1 MLLPKRV
8 NRLSKKQIN
17 RNMIRL
23 NIQRI
28 VLLLLVCQFAVMAN
42 ASDPKPATIN
52 CTLHGFK
59 KEANP
64 NWLPAGVILY
74 KIKNGAAVK
83 LDMQRPDAGGN
94 FSYTIDVK
102 EGIYFLAKPSKGE
115 AFKHI
120 LYLKAGEQKKIDFY
134 KDYDSC
140 LVDQPNAETRSLQ
153 AWTNAFNRYVAAAQR
168 KPTESY
174 RLHDEL
180 VKFASSFLKS
190 GKTANTYFNS
200 WLADKIDTDVKYFR
214 AANFF
219 RFGRLNGTY
228 DSSAAV
234 QSFYQPLD
242 EKKVINDTRLLRS
255 EHGMELL
262 NYTFAYWKLKEG
274 STTEQL
280 VANLFSPEN
289 AVEISNG
296 PVKIAF
302 LLYKMPA
309 IKKYEDFLKYV
320 QPYQALFTTAEQK
333 ALYQKRYEELYL
345 FAKGAPGYDFKLKD
359 VNDKTYTLSAFKGKV
374 VVIDIWAMWC
384 GACLNEMPYFQK
396 VEESFQ
402 DRDDIVFLGL
412 SHDGL
417 GRKEVWKNFVAKK
430 GWTNV
435 QLLANYNESVGK
447 YYKIEGIPRFM
458 IFDKEGKIV
467 TVDAPRPSNPEF
479 KKLIEQTLKTEERV
493 TKL

>member
-1 MLLPKRV
+1 MV
-8 NRLSKKQIN
+8 
-17 RNMIRL
+17 RL

-28 VLLLLVCQFAVMAN
+28 VLLLLVCQFSVMAK
-42 ASDPKPATIN
+42 ATDPKPATIN

-64 NWLPAGVILY
+64 NWLPGGVILY
-74 KIKNGAAVK
+74 KIKNGTAVK
-83 LDMQRPDAGGN
+83 LDMQRPDAGGI
-94 FSYTIDVK
+94 FSYKVDVK
-102 EGIYFLAKPSKGE
+102 EGIYFLAKPSKDE
-115 AFKHI
+115 AFKHV
-120 LYLKAGEQKKIDFY
+120 LYLKAGETKKIDFY
-134 KDYDSC
+134 KDYDSS
-140 LVDQPNAETRSLQ
+140 VVERPNAETRSLQ
-153 AWTNAFNRYVAAAQR
+153 AWTNTFNRYAAAAQR

-174 RLHDEL
+174 RLYDEL
-180 VKFASSFLKS
+180 KKYASSLLKS
-190 GKTANTYFNS
+190 AKTTNIYFNG

-214 AANFF
+214 SANFF
-219 RFGRLNGTY
+219 HFGRLNGTY

-234 QSFYQPLD
+234 QSFYQPLND
-242 EKKVINDTRLLRS
+242 KNIINDARLLRS

-309 IKKYEDFLKYV
+309 IKQYEDFLKYV
-320 QPYQALFTTAEQK
+320 KPYKALFTTAEQK

-345 FAKGAPGYDFKLKD
+345 FAKGTPGYDFKLKD
-359 VNDKTYTLSAFKGKV
+359 VNDKFYTLSAFKGKV

-384 GACLNEMPYFQK
+384 GPCLNEMPYFEK
-396 VEESFQ
+396 VEEAFKE
-402 DRDDIVFLGL
+402 RDDVVFIGL

-417 GRKEVWKNFVAKK
+417 AKKEVWKKFVIKK

-435 QLLANYNESVGK
+435 ELLANYNESVGK

-479 KKLIEQTLKTEERV
+479 RKLIEQTLKTGERV
-493 TKL
+493 TNR